1 MLQCLYAAAV
11 RFSVSTLPQG
21 DPFQRGI
28 KGQVCS
34 QMRILSIDVG
44 TRNFAMTVYC
54 TDAKEF
60 VLFTIKDFGKI
71 KDCVATMR
79 EFTQNEPF
87 TSADVILVEI
97 QMRSMMKCMATSIR
111 AFHFDKTKMIAPQSV
126 KRWFNTCMK
135 KHGSNKKA
143 AVVLARKL
151 LNAKNLAQLEKF
163 KKKDD
168 ISDCVVQTH
177 FYLEKF
183 QPTRCLEGVKKI

>member
-11 RFSVSTLPQG
+11 RFSMSFVSQRN
-21 DPFQRGI
+21 PFQRGI

-34 QMRILSIDVG
+34 QMKILSIDVG

-60 VLFTIKDFGKI
+60 VLFTMKNFGKI

-87 TSADVILVEI
+87 ISADVILVEN
-97 QMRSMMKCMATSIR
+97 QMRSVMKCMATSIR

-126 KRWFNTCMK
+126 KRWFDTSMK

-151 LNAKNLAQLEKF
+151 LNPKNLAELEKF

-183 QPTRCLEGVKKI
+183 QPTRCLAGVRKV

>member
-1 MLQCLYAAAV
+1 
-11 RFSVSTLPQG
+11 
-21 DPFQRGI
+21 
-28 KGQVCS
+28 
-34 QMRILSIDVG
+34 MRILSIDVG
-44 TRNFAMTVYC
+44 IRNFAMSVYC

-87 TSADVILVEI
+87 TSADIILVEN
-97 QMRSMMKCMATSIR
+97 QMRSMMKTMATSIR

-126 KRWFNTCMK
+126 KRWYNTCMK
-135 KHGSNKKA
+135 KHSSNKKVA
-143 AVVLARKL
+143 ILLARKL
-151 LNAKNLAQLEKF
+151 LNTKNLAQLEKF

-168 ISDCVVQTH
+168 ICDCVVQTH
-177 FYLEKF
+177 YYLEKF